1 MVSQKY
7 LLLIV
12 ATVFLFGCSDDD
24 EVVPGGDEAR
34 LIHVNVADAVAMF
47 SEENPQKAI
56 EVKGHV
62 YLHETL
68 YKVGASGSSIEAG
81 FTIEGKSKGG
91 FDAYVVNDVNDKY
104 FLISFYRREESYFI
118 DKKNGEAIETKYIY
132 TDELSSCA
140 GAKYAVFEDKYFYY
154 SDIDNK
160 EHVVTRYLREEA
172 TDTELVFDAFDRLY
186 VDREGV
192 LYYMLQDELYAYVD
206 GWPQKVVDNCRL
218 VYNDLYGNLYVLAEE
233 GIIYFIGDGTI
244 KGNTYL
250 TLSADPGFRPRAFNI
265 PGGQLTLGLFKDEE
279 GDCYLYN
286 FERNKTMMKIR
297 ENSASFEAI
306 TADSFGTTLSIFF
319 QENGQRALMH
329 IDVSDSTRTETV
341 VNTSL
346 DDQIEKIYAINQD
359 MVILP
364 VCEQVAGE
372 QCLTYIQYLKQ
383 DGSVHLL
390 SDEKRYGTI
399 IKL

>member
-1 MVSQKY
+1 MTPSGY
-7 LLLIV
+7 LALTL
-12 ATVFLFGCSDDD
+12 AFVFLLSCKDDD
-24 EVVPGGDEAR
+24 AVVPGDDSAR

-47 SEENPQKAI
+47 SEENPDKTVS
-56 EVKGHV
+56 VKEHI
-62 YLHETL
+62 YSLETL

-91 FDAYVVNDVNDKY
+91 FDTYVVNDVNDQY

-118 DKKNGEAIETKYIY
+118 NKKTGEAIETMYIN
-132 TDELSSCA
+132 TDELFP
-140 GAKYAVFEDKYFYY
+140 GTHLRYAVFQDKYFYY
-154 SDIDNK
+154 SDVDNK
-160 EHVVTRYLREEA
+160 EHVITRYLREEA
-172 TDTELVFDAFDRLY
+172 TDTELVIDAFDKLY

-192 LYYMLQDELYAYVD
+192 LYYTLQDELYAYVD
-206 GWPQKVVDNCRL
+206 GWPAKVVDNCRL
-218 VYNDLYGNLYVLAEE
+218 VYNDLYGNLYALADD

-250 TLSADPGFRPRAFNI
+250 TISMDPDFKPHAANI
-265 PGGQLTLGLFKDEE
+265 VNGQLTLGIFKDEE

-297 ENSASFEAI
+297 EDSPGFEAI
-306 TADSFGTTLSIFF
+306 ATDSYGTTLSIFF
-319 QENGQRALMH
+319 KEDGQRALMH
-329 IDVSDSTRTETV
+329 VDVSDSTRTETV
-341 VNTSL
+341 VKTSL
-346 DDQIEKIYAINQD
+346 DDRIEKIYAINED

-364 VCEQVAGE
+364 VCEQVGDIE
-372 QCLTYIQYLKQ
+372 CLTYIKYMKE

-390 SDEKRYGTI
+390 SDKKRYGSI

>member
-1 MVSQKY
+1 MNFPKY

-12 ATVFLFGCSDDD
+12 ATVFLFSCKDDD

-47 SEENPQKAI
+47 SEENPQKPI
-56 EVKGHV
+56 EIKGHV

-91 FDAYVVNDVNDKY
+91 FDTYVVNDINDQY

-118 DKKNGEAIETKYIY
+118 NKKTGEAIETKYIL
-132 TDELSSCA
+132 TDKLRS
-140 GAKYAVFEDKYFYY
+140 KYAVFQDKYFYY
-154 SDIDNK
+154 SDVDNR
-160 EHVVTRYLREEA
+160 EHVVTRYLREEV
-172 TDTELVFDAFDRLY
+172 TDTEIVIDAFDKLY
-186 VDREGV
+186 VDREGL
-192 LYYMLQDELYAYVD
+192 LYYTLQDKLYAYVD
-206 GWPQKVVDNCRL
+206 GWPTKVVDNCRL
-218 VYNDLYGNLYVLAEE
+218 VYNDVYGNLHVVAED
-233 GIIYFIGDGTI
+233 GIIYFVSDGTI

-250 TLSADPGFRPRAFNI
+250 TMSMDAGFKPQSSAVV
-265 PGGQLTLGLFKDEE
+265 GGGVTLGVFKDEE
-279 GDCYLYN
+279 LDCYLYN

-297 ENSASFEAI
+297 ENSPGFEAI
-306 TADSFGTTLSIFF
+306 AMDSSGTILSIFF
-319 QENGQRALMH
+319 SENDQRAVMH
-329 IDVSDSTRTETV
+329 VDVSDSTRTETV
-341 VNTSL
+341 AQTSL
-346 DDQIEKIYAINQD
+346 DDQIESIYTINED

-364 VCEQVAGE
+364 VCEQVGDIE
-372 QCLTYIQYLKQ
+372 CLTYIKYMKQ

-390 SDEKRYGTI
+390 SDKKRYGTI